1 MLLDTGNG
9 WKVLVS
15 KRVRFN
21 KEQRSNIGALEG
33 ALRKALLKCCD
44 KILQQKE
51 LQHS

>member
-1 MLLDTGNG
+1 MNE
-9 WKVLVS
+9 VLVS

-33 ALRKALLKCCD
+33 ALRKSLLKCCD